1 VFEFCSDMSEAFL
14 LPGLFFPMTKP
25 ADNNKK
31 KVPAWTCSAIFHKLI
46 RIRKPNHSYEIEG
59 IKEQP
64 SLNPKLVGFF
74 SFVKSK
80 VCKKNLKNHLVSGL
94 PIMRRTCQNHPLD
107 WFKNY
112 CERYKLASKIVVS
125 NLKFK
130 IWVCTCVCVLTSE
143 EIMVFFSMFQSLN
156 EVMFLSEFFNHSPP
170 QSILSTTR

>member
-64 SLNPKLVGFF
+64 SLNPKLVWFLLICEI
-74 SFVKSK
+74 KSMQ
-80 VCKKNLKNHLVSGL
+80 KKSQKPSCFRS
-94 PIMRRTCQNHPLD
+94 ID
-107 WFKNY
+107 
-112 CERYKLASKIVVS
+112 
-125 NLKFK
+125 
-130 IWVCTCVCVLTSE
+130 
-143 EIMVFFSMFQSLN
+143 N
-156 EVMFLSEFFNHSPP
+156 ETNMPEPSSWL
-170 QSILSTTR
+170 I